1 MARHPDVRLHIV
13 EGYSGWLTDMVLAD
27 ELDFAVVP
35 ASEGRVGL
43 KSRLIVRD
51 REMLV
56 SNPSRGLTPLAAGAA
71 EGLRAAQDHPARA
84 APTSAAATSRSIS
97 RPTASRSPT

>member
-1 MARHPDVRLHIV
+1 MRLHIV
-13 EGYSGWLTDMVLAD
+13 EGYSGWLTDMVLTD

-35 ASEGRVGL
+35 TSEGRVGL

-56 SNPSRGLTPLAAGAA
+56 SNR
-71 EGLRAAQDHPARA
+71 QARA
-84 APTSAAATSRSIS
+84 SSRSS
-97 RPTASRSPT
+97 RCG